1 MAWALHLHRQLS
13 SDVAVPVKAEVI
25 AVFLPEGESRSDSSA
40 TILLRNA
47 DGQMSLQNVNPDSAF
62 GRQAMRTGCFRRGKP
77 IIDPVLRQ
85 MIGYEMEMVPHLMSS
100 T

>member
-1 MAWALHLHRQLS
+1 
-13 SDVAVPVKAEVI
+13 
-25 AVFLPEGESRSDSSA
+25 
-40 TILLRNA
+40 
-47 DGQMSLQNVNPDSAF
+47 MSLQNVNPDSAF

-77 IIDPVLRQ
+77 IIDPVSRQ